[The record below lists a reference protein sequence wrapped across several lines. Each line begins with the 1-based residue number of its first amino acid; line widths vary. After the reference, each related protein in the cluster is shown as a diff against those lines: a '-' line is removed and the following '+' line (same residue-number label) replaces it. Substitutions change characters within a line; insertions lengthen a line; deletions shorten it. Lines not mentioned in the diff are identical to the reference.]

1 MSEWPPA
8 TAGVTAESI
17 EAYIAEVWPAAAGS
31 TEVLEVSGRHAVVRR
46 RVDPASLRP
55 GAMVSGPTQ
64 FGMADVAL
72 WFACFGA
79 IGLEAMAVT
88 SEMSIRYLRPCVGD
102 ELFAEAVLDSVGRR
116 TIVGSVR
123 VWTDD
128 RDRPT
133 SVAQGSYV
141 RPSPDGER

>member
-1 MSEWPPA
+1 MTLLLAALAVALASPP
-8 TAGVTAESI
+8 TSAED
-17 EAYIAEVWPAAAGS
+17 ETRALLAKTVPAL
-31 TEVLEVSGRHAVVRR
+31 LEEHTV
-46 RVDPASLRP
+46 P
-55 GAMVSGPTQ
+55 GAAVALVRGGEVVWAPG

-72 WFACFGA
+72 WYACFGA
-79 IGLEAMAVT
+79 IGMEAMAVT

>member
-72 WFACFGA
+72 WFAVALTLFTGY
-79 IGLEAMAVT
+79 E
-88 SEMSIRYLRPCVGD
+88 YLR
-102 ELFAEAVLDSVGRR
+102 
-116 TIVGSVR
+116 
-123 VWTDD
+123 
-128 RDRPT
+128 
-133 SVAQGSYV
+133 
-141 RPSPDGER
+141 DGEAAARRS